1 MLSSNK
7 LSQHFITTSS
17 VVILIMHG
25 ISPCDAFA
33 YVRIVIIY
41 SMERN
46 SLGLEH
52 SLFYSYYNSTI
63 KYKTKSETKR
73 QARYCQ
79 SIQNKNKNI
88 NSCSPI
94 FYTHIL
100 PNFIRPYHMDHIDN
114 QSERA
119 GNSTKALMLLTR
131 CP

>member
-7 LSQHFITTSS
+7 LSQHFITTGWLSRNS
-17 VVILIMHG
+17 YHA
-25 ISPCDAFA
+25 ISPRDAFA
-33 YVRIVIIY
+33 YVVTIY

-52 SLFYSYYNSTI
+52 SLFNFYSYYNCTI

-100 PNFIRPYHMDHIDN
+100 PNFIRPYR
-114 QSERA
+114 QSTECA
-119 GNSTKALMLLTR
+119 IQNKNKI
-131 CP
+131 

>member
-1 MLSSNK
+1 VLSSNK
-7 LSQHFITTSS
+7 LSQHFITIQAQSTVLSRNS
-17 VVILIMHG
+17 YHA

-33 YVRIVIIY
+33 YVVTIY

-52 SLFYSYYNSTI
+52 SLFYSYYNCTI

-114 QSERA
+114 QI
-119 GNSTKALMLLTR
+119 NQNALETQLKR
-131 CP
+131 